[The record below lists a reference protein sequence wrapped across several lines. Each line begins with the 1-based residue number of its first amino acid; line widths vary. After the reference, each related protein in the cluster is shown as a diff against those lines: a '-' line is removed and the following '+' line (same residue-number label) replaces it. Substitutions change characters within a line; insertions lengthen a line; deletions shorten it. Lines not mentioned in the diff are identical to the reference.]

1 MSITENLKR
10 ASKQRDELIA
20 TDLLVTAKSA
30 VRAYAVAVTETASPE
45 VRKVLVKQ
53 LNQAIEDH
61 AEIADYMIQN
71 DMYMAYDIEKQLK
84 HDKEKVANTLQLN
97 KD

>member
-1 MSITENLKR
+1 MI
-10 ASKQRDELIA
+10 AADMLI
-20 TDLLVTAKSA
+20 TAKSV

-53 LNQAIEDH
+53 MNQAIEDH

-71 DMYMAYDIEKQLK
+71 DMYLAYDIEKQLK
-84 HDKEKVANTLQLN
+84 HDKEKVEKAMELI

>member
-20 TDLLVTAKSA
+20 TDLLVTAKSV

-61 AEIADYMIQN
+61 AEIAEYMIKN

-84 HDKEKVANTLQLN
+84 HDKEKVEKAQQLI
-97 KD
+97 KG

>member
-1 MSITENLKR
+1 MGITEDLKR

-20 TDLLVTAKSA
+20 TDLLVTAKSV
-30 VRAYAVAVTETASPE
+30 VRAYAVAVTETATPE

-61 AEIADYMIQN
+61 AEIAEYMIIH

-84 HDKEKVANTLQLN
+84 HDKEKVEKAEQLI

>member
-1 MSITENLKR
+1 MGITENLKR

-20 TDLLVTAKSA
+20 TDMLITAKSA

-53 LNQAIEDH
+53 MN
-61 AEIADYMIQN
+61 QN
-71 DMYMAYDIEKQLK
+71 DMYMAYDIEKQLQ
-84 HDKEKVANTLQLN
+84 HDKDKVDKAMELS

>member
-20 TDLLVTAKSA
+20 TDLLVTAKSV

-61 AEIADYMIQN
+61 AEIA
-71 DMYMAYDIEKQLK
+71 EPS
-84 HDKEKVANTLQLN
+84 
-97 KD
+97 

>member
-1 MSITENLKR
+1 MGITENLKR

-20 TDLLVTAKSA
+20 ADMLITVKSV
-30 VRAYAVAVTETASPE
+30 VRAYAVAVTETASPQ

-53 LNQAIEDH
+53 MNQAIEDH

-84 HDKEKVANTLQLN
+84 HDKDKVDKAMELI

>member
-1 MSITENLKR
+1 MGITENLKR

-20 TDLLVTAKSA
+20 VDMLITAKSV

-53 LNQAIEDH
+53 MNQAIEDH

-84 HDKEKVANTLQLN
+84 HDKDKVDKAMELI

>member
-1 MSITENLKR
+1 MGITENLKR

-20 TDLLVTAKSA
+20 TDLLITAKSV

-45 VRKVLVKQ
+45 VRKVLIKQ

-61 AEIADYMIQN
+61 AEIADYMIKN

-84 HDKEKVANTLQLN
+84 HDKEKVEKAEQLI

>member
-1 MSITENLKR
+1 MGITENLKR

-20 TDLLVTAKSA
+20 TDLLVTAKSV
-30 VRAYAVAVTETASPE
+30 VRAYAVAVTETATPE

-61 AEIADYMIQN
+61 AEIAEYMIKH

-84 HDKEKVANTLQLN
+84 HDKEKVEKAEQLI

>member
-1 MSITENLKR
+1 MSITANLKR

-20 TDLLVTAKSA
+20 TDLLITAKSA

-53 LNQAIEDH
+53 MNQAIEDH
-61 AEIADYMIQN
+61 AEIAEYMIQN

-84 HDKEKVANTLQLN
+84 HDKEKVDKALELN
-97 KD
+97 KG

>member
-1 MSITENLKR
+1 MGIQENLKR

-84 HDKEKVANTLQLN
+84 HDKEKVDKANELI
-97 KD
+97 KK

>member
-1 MSITENLKR
+1 MSITANLKR

-20 TDLLVTAKSA
+20 TDLLITAKSA

-61 AEIADYMIQN
+61 AEIAEYMIQN

-84 HDKEKVANTLQLN
+84 HDKEKVDKALELN
-97 KD
+97 KG

>member
-1 MSITENLKR
+1 MGITENLKR

-20 TDLLVTAKSA
+20 ADMLITAKSV

-53 LNQAIEDH
+53 MNQAIEDH

-71 DMYMAYDIEKQLK
+71 DMYMAYDIDKQLK
-84 HDKEKVANTLQLN
+84 HDKDKVDKAMELI

>member
-1 MSITENLKR
+1 MSITANLKR

-20 TDLLVTAKSA
+20 TDLLITAKSA
-30 VRAYAVAVTETASPE
+30 VRAYAVAVTETASPA

-61 AEIADYMIQN
+61 AEIAEYMIQN

-84 HDKEKVANTLQLN
+84 HDKEKVDKALELN
-97 KD
+97 KG

>member
-1 MSITENLKR
+1 MGITENLKR

-20 TDLLVTAKSA
+20 ADMLITAKSA
-30 VRAYAVAVTETASPE
+30 IRAYAVAVTETASPE

-53 LNQAIEDH
+53 MNQAIEDH

-84 HDKEKVANTLQLN
+84 HDKDKVDKAMELI

>member
-1 MSITENLKR
+1 MGITENLKR

-20 TDLLVTAKSA
+20 ADMLITAKSV

-53 LNQAIEDH
+53 MNQAIEDH

-71 DMYMAYDIEKQLK
+71 DMYLAYDIEKQLK
-84 HDKEKVANTLQLN
+84 HDKEKVEKAMELI